1 MCAALPTG
9 DGHEQRRPG
18 VPQAVQL
25 SAVQLSAS
33 RMQRC
38 RRATRQNAEELSAH

>member
-25 SAVQLSAS
+25 SAS